1 MLDAVGHPVRS
12 LHRSKY
18 AGLTLQGL
26 RPGQSRQ
33 LTRAEI
39 DRLRSL

>member
-1 MLDAVGHPVRS
+1 VRS

-33 LTRAEI
+33 LTPKEI
-39 DRLRSL
+39 DRLRAL